1 MGTNFYRIP
10 TEEEV
15 NARKE
20 RLIKRLN
27 EMVMSPAA
35 IESDFRV
42 IVHDELPEG
51 IPSVDCYESISP
63 WDEFLEDMK
72 VHLGKRSSGWKFAW
86 NFHKGRHYFN
96 KETLFNFI
104 RSGRVVDEYGTLIDN
119 EEFIKEALEW
129 GQPDGHIYNQEYVRK
144 HELFRTIDMSEHYSK
159 IIDGLVVSAHDE
171 FC

>member
-20 RLIKRLN
+20 RLIRRIN
-27 EMVMSPAA
+27 DMIITPFT
-35 IESDFRV
+35 IECDFRV
-42 IVHDELPEG
+42 IVYDESPEG
-51 IPSVDCYESISP
+51 IPPVDCYESISP
-63 WDEFLEDMK
+63 WDEFMEDMK
-72 VHLGKRSSGWKFAW
+72 VHLGKESSGWKFTW

-129 GQPDGHIYNQEYVRK
+129 GEPDGYIYNEEYVRT
-144 HELFRTIDMSEHYSK
+144 HPCQESIFGSEDYSK